1 MLDGLTYLTGLLRRL
16 KLNQIEVLFTLTGE
30 ETSMRNI
37 MIPSALIVAAL
48 LSAPTMGEEL
58 KSGLQ
63 VGDSAGAFNVKDC
76 TGPNKGK
83 SLCYR

>member
-1 MLDGLTYLTGLLRRL
+1 MQKTGTY
-16 KLNQIEVLFTLTGE
+16 F
-30 ETSMRNI
+30 M
-37 MIPSALIVAAL
+37 VAAL
-48 LSAPTMGEEL
+48 VMLSVAANAAEL

-63 VGDSAGAFNVKDC
+63 VGDSAGAFQVKDC

>member
-1 MLDGLTYLTGLLRRL
+1 
-16 KLNQIEVLFTLTGE
+16 
-30 ETSMRNI
+30 MRNI
-37 MIPSALIVAAL
+37 MIPSALVLAAL
-48 LSAPTMGEEL
+48 ISAPTMGEEL

>member
-1 MLDGLTYLTGLLRRL
+1 MKRFVLTSVAMACAVAGA
-16 KLNQIEVLFTLTGE
+16 V
-30 ETSMRNI
+30 
-37 MIPSALIVAAL
+37 VAAD
-48 LSAPTMGEEL
+48 L

-63 VGDSAGAFNVKDC
+63 VGEDAGAFNVKDI

>member
-1 MLDGLTYLTGLLRRL
+1 MKQFVLASMAMGLAIAG
-16 KLNQIEVLFTLTGE
+16 V
-30 ETSMRNI
+30 
-37 MIPSALIVAAL
+37 VAA
-48 LSAPTMGEEL
+48 ADL

-63 VGDSAGAFNVKDC
+63 VGEDAGAFNVKDI